1 MGIFL
6 AVIVII
12 VLLFLD
18 YRKRKKYQES
28 EYYAVTKNSYESVH
42 KDKGKYGEYLIYKY
56 LLPLQGDKKFLFNC
70 YLPRE
75 NGKTT
80 EIDVILL
87 HNSGI
92 YVFESKNYS
101 GWIFGTESQR
111 TWTQTLPNG
120 RTSRKEH
127 FYNPIMQNIG
137 HIKWIKNY
145 IGDNYPIYSIIT
157 FSDRCKLQKIQLTS
171 GLHTVINR
179 RDVLSTVLSKSGHA
193 GNCLNAN
200 DIQMIY
206 EKLYP
211 LTQVD
216 DAIKLQHVEDIL
228 YKYHAETPRNVDSKG
243 TIAIDSDGTG
253 NNDMNYCPKCG
264 AVLVKRIAKRGEQSG
279 REFYGCSNFPKCRY
293 IKNIEDETN
302 NDQSIY

>member
-1 MGIFL
+1 MIIFF
-6 AVIVII
+6 AII
-12 VLLFLD
+12 LTLICIGYV
-18 YRKRKKYQES
+18 KIKKYQQS
-28 EYYAVTKNSYESVH
+28 EYYAVTKNSYKSVLR
-42 KDKGKYGEYLIYKY
+42 DKGKYGEYLIYKH
-56 LLPLQGDKKFLFNC
+56 LSSLQGDKKFLFNC
-70 YLPRE
+70 YLPKE

-101 GWIFGTESQR
+101 GWIFGTENQK

-137 HIKWIKNY
+137 HIKSLKSY
-145 IGDNYPIYSIIT
+145 IGENYSIYSVIT

-179 RDVLSTVLSKSGHA
+179 RDVLSTVLHYA
-193 GNCLNAN
+193 GRMGYCLSAN
-200 DIQMIY
+200 EIQTIY

-211 LTQVD
+211 FTQVN
-216 DAIKLQHVEDIL
+216 ATIKQQHIDNIL
-228 YKYHAETPRNVDSKG
+228 AEQHAESYIKAESAPTVDVSIG
-243 TIAIDSDGTG
+243 ANENSTIGR
-253 NNDMNYCPKCG
+253 CPKCG
-264 AVLVKRIAKRGEQSG
+264 AVLVRKVAKKGERAG
-279 REFYGCSNFPKCRY
+279 KAFYGCSNFPKCRY
-293 IKNIEDETN
+293 IKNIEDEIN
-302 NDQSIY
+302 L

>member
-1 MGIFL
+1 MSIFL
-6 AVIVII
+6 AFIVVII
-12 VLLFLD
+12 LLFSEYL
-18 YRKRKKYQES
+18 KRKKYQES
-28 EYYAVTKNSYESVH
+28 EYYAITKNSYESVR

-120 RTSRKEH
+120 RNSRKEH
-127 FYNPIMQNIG
+127 FYNPIMQNMG

-179 RDVLSTVLSKSGHA
+179 REVLSTVLSKSGNV

-200 DIQMIY
+200 DIQIIY

-211 LTQVD
+211 LTQVN
-216 DAIKLQHVEDIL
+216 DAVKLQHVDDIL
-228 YKYHAETPRNVDSKG
+228 YRYHTKIPENEAKKEET
-243 TIAIDSDGTG
+243 AIDLGGTG
-253 NNDMNYCPKCG
+253 NNDIDYCPKCG
-264 AVLVKRIAKRGEQSG
+264 AALVKRVAKKGERAG
-279 REFYGCSNFPKCRY
+279 KEFYGCSNFPKCRY
-293 IKNIEDETN
+293 IKNIEDETS